1 MMSRFLK
8 RFFEKA
14 LGDDIEIF
22 RMLSRHVSISLESC
36 DIVYKM
42 FSEKL
47 SNDEIARLANEVVI
61 LEKNADGIAEEALK
75 RLAKGS
81 LTITLVPDLHY
92 IINKTDDVEDHL
104 YFIAMELLRGSRSG
118 IRENPYITDVYKDLG
133 RTLMLTRSGL
143 ERLQKMFEK
152 GFRDVEILSKL
163 EKEIDIIEDRVDDE
177 KNHILDKIYSQHKM
191 MSPLEFTHLIE
202 LVRAIDDIA
211 DASEDIS
218 HTIGRMIYALKI

>member
-1 MMSRFLK
+1 
-8 RFFEKA
+8 
-14 LGDDIEIF
+14 
-22 RMLSRHVSISLESC
+22 
-36 DIVYKM
+36 
-42 FSEKL
+42 
-47 SNDEIARLANEVVI
+47 
-61 LEKNADGIAEEALK
+61 LEKDADGIAEEALK

-152 GFRDVEILSKL
+152 GFRDVETLSRL